1 MGMTE
6 SIKNQIESITDL
18 GTLKR
23 LFALSLQKSFELES
37 NGKIQKQI
45 MAVQEEQIALQKQS
59 IAALQEQIV
68 VLKSKG
74 E

>member
-6 SIKNQIESITDL
+6 SIKNQIESIKDI

-37 NGKIQKQI
+37 NGKIQQQTI
-45 MAVQEEQIALQKQS
+45 AVREEQIALQKQS
-59 IAALQEQIV
+59 IAALQEQIA

-74 E
+74 G